1 MQQNKVIAE
10 MVRKSQMYM
19 YCGGKNDRTCLV
31 RNMQEKKGDR
41 NEFKGFDLSNGVNR
55 IVIF

>member
-1 MQQNKVIAE
+1 MIAE